1 MVLGKRRKRETRLNP
16 QRLMPAGIVLLWL
29 ATACF
34 FYFVPPKNNLVISLA
49 LLLLFLCLFTP
60 AFLST
65 TKEERAV
72 VLYQDVKSLDIKP
85 GDGVEVRRLRFGE
98 ALRPADYLEKKEEGI
113 GEERKEKK
121 LMSGGEIAFG

>member
-1 MVLGKRRKRETRLNP
+1 MSKVEHGLAGRL
-16 QRLMPAGIVLLWL
+16 AGRFPIGVRVTQGVVKEILPMEG
-29 ATACF
+29 F
-34 FYFVPPKNNLVISLA
+34 DGEKV
-49 LLLLFLCLFTP
+49 